1 MLIKYSQ
8 REALMGIKKMKVL
21 TITMLS
27 LLVSAGSAYSAIA
40 RPVSAES
47 RLLLSQLYTSDI
59 AKGTISRING
69 EIVTLELPSG
79 RTQQITIDD
88 NYIKRLNLRPG
99 MEVVVNLN
107 RGNIARGV
115 RVVERNMTT
124 AMQPVR
130 GTITSIDGNVVMLKM
145 PNGEIQR
152 ITLRQE
158 DITRLNLQP
167 GTEIAVM
174 LNDERMASNVN
185 VIEVNTTATSPS
197 VTTVRREETVTE
209 RRTVEAIPAPP
220 VIQTTEVE
228 ETTTVTQPVET
239 EAAPVRAL
247 W

>member
-1 MLIKYSQ
+1 MAIQ
-8 REALMGIKKMKVL
+8 NMKIL
-21 TITMLS
+21 TGTMLS
-27 LLVSAGSAYSAIA
+27 LLVSAVSAYPAIA
-40 RPVSAES
+40 HPVSAES

-69 EIVTLELPSG
+69 EMVTLELPSG
-79 RTQQITIDD
+79 RTQQITIDED
-88 NYIKRLNLRPG
+88 YIKRLNLQPG

-115 RVVERNMTT
+115 RVVEAKMTT

-130 GTITSIDGNVVMLKM
+130 GTIRSIDDNVIMLEM
-145 PNGEIQR
+145 PDGRMQR
-152 ITLRQE
+152 ITLREE

-167 GTEIAVM
+167 GTQIAVM
-174 LNDERMASNVN
+174 LDDERMASNVS
-185 VIEVNTTATSPS
+185 VIEVNTTAISPS
-197 VTTVRREETVTE
+197 VNTVRREETVTQ

-220 VIQTTEVE
+220 PVIQTTVE

>member
-1 MLIKYSQ
+1 
-8 REALMGIKKMKVL
+8 MGIQKMKVL
-21 TITMLS
+21 ALTILS

-40 RPVSAES
+40 RPISAES
-47 RLLLSQLYTSDI
+47 RLLISQLYTSDI

-69 EIVTLELPSG
+69 EMVTLKLPSG
-79 RTQQITIDD
+79 DTQQITIDED
-88 NYIKRLNLRPG
+88 YIKRLNLQPG

-115 RVVERNMTT
+115 RVVDTNMTT
-124 AMQPVR
+124 AMQPMR
-130 GTITSIDGNVVMLKM
+130 GTIRSINGNVVMLEM
-145 PNGEIQR
+145 PNGEMQR

-167 GTEIAVM
+167 GTQIAVM
-174 LNDERMASNVN
+174 LNDQRMASNVS

-197 VTTVRREETVTE
+197 VNTVRREETITQ
-209 RRTVEAIPAPP
+209 RRTVEAIPAPPP

-239 EAAPVRAL
+239 QAAPVRAL